1 MDRRRHKLTPARE
14 EVGQSLATLSSVV
27 SSSTRAT
34 PADLGLPVIRLD
46 TNQAPPPPPEC
57 HQASCKNQSSSSK
70 SSVPW
75 DSRARRRT
83 SELKELKTAPR
94 NIVKAFVERDQD
106 VKLLRERSESL
117 QALSGVELQREQWYP
132 IKLDAA
138 RKTDVFDD
146 LEKEKS
152 DF

>member
-1 MDRRRHKLTPARE
+1 M
-14 EVGQSLATLSSVV
+14 
-27 SSSTRAT
+27 STT
-34 PADLGLPVIRLD
+34 QTSQ
-46 TNQAPPPPPEC
+46 TN
-57 HQASCKNQSSSSK
+57 ASALRSWAITCNIINGGIFFNEGNPGGPGSSK

-83 SELKELKTAPR
+83 SELKELKTAR

-132 IKLDAA
+132 IELDAA

>member
-1 MDRRRHKLTPARE
+1 M
-14 EVGQSLATLSSVV
+14 
-27 SSSTRAT
+27 STT
-34 PADLGLPVIRLD
+34 QTSQ
-46 TNQAPPPPPEC
+46 TNASALRSWAITCNIIIGGIFFNEGNPGGPGSTSDKTGHQPSPPPRMP
-57 HQASCKNQSSSSK
+57 
-70 SSVPW
+70 SSVPQ
-75 DSRARRRT
+75 
-83 SELKELKTAPR
+83 EPIQLQQIVAPR
-94 NIVKAFVERDQD
+94 NIVKAFVERGQD

-132 IKLDAA
+132 IELDAA

>member
-1 MDRRRHKLTPARE
+1 M
-14 EVGQSLATLSSVV
+14 
-27 SSSTRAT
+27 STT
-34 PADLGLPVIRLD
+34 QTSQ
-46 TNQAPPPPPEC
+46 TN
-57 HQASCKNQSSSSK
+57 ASALRSWAITCNIIIGGIFFNEGNPGGPGSTTSRKNQSSSSK

-94 NIVKAFVERDQD
+94 NIVKAFVERGQD

-132 IKLDAA
+132 IELDAA

>member
-1 MDRRRHKLTPARE
+1 MDRRSWAITCNIIIGGIFFNEGNP
-14 EVGQSLATLSSVV
+14 GGPG
-27 SSSTRAT
+27 STSDKT
-34 PADLGLPVIRLD
+34 GHQPS
-46 TNQAPPPPPEC
+46 PPLEC
-57 HQASCKNQSSSSK
+57 HQASRKNQSSSSK

>member
-1 MDRRRHKLTPARE
+1 M
-14 EVGQSLATLSSVV
+14 
-27 SSSTRAT
+27 
-34 PADLGLPVIRLD
+34 
-46 TNQAPPPPPEC
+46 
-57 HQASCKNQSSSSK
+57 
-70 SSVPW
+70 
-75 DSRARRRT
+75 
-83 SELKELKTAPR
+83 KELKTAR

>member
-1 MDRRRHKLTPARE
+1 MP
-14 EVGQSLATLSSVV
+14 SSVLQEPIQLQQIV
-27 SSSTRAT
+27 
-34 PADLGLPVIRLD
+34 
-46 TNQAPPPPPEC
+46 
-57 HQASCKNQSSSSK
+57 
-70 SSVPW
+70 
-75 DSRARRRT
+75 
-83 SELKELKTAPR
+83 APR

>member
-1 MDRRRHKLTPARE
+1 MLLVGANSFS
-14 EVGQSLATLSSVV
+14 GQSVCFIEHAAGDLKGQRLSVFWNNALRSWAITCNIINGGIFFNEGNPGGPG
-27 SSSTRAT
+27 STT
-34 PADLGLPVIRLD
+34 
-46 TNQAPPPPPEC
+46 
-57 HQASCKNQSSSSK
+57 
-70 SSVPW
+70 
-75 DSRARRRT
+75 
-83 SELKELKTAPR
+83 R

-132 IKLDAA
+132 IELDAA